1 MPIGPDS
8 VGTLGRMARF
18 GAVEVAPHGALRS
31 IVLFLWRTCAHAD
44 LQIRTVLARFRSYW
58 YSLFANEVV
67 IERSGVS
74 APLLFC
80 MDGGAA
86 MVKTKTEQAIIDALE
101 AVAPQHDVDI
111 VDVELVGATKA
122 PCVRVRIE
130 GAEGQSLSLNDVTA
144 NTKWVGDVIEELDPI
159 SSSYTLE
166 VSSPGMA
173 RPLRRPCDF
182 VRFVGENCELTSTAT
197 EGRRK
202 YAGKIAAATETNV
215 TLELED
221 GESVTLDFSDVK
233 KCKLKPTYDFK
244 PAKEGK

>member
-1 MPIGPDS
+1 
-8 VGTLGRMARF
+8 
-18 GAVEVAPHGALRS
+18 
-31 IVLFLWRTCAHAD
+31 
-44 LQIRTVLARFRSYW
+44 
-58 YSLFANEVV
+58 
-67 IERSGVS
+67 
-74 APLLFC
+74 
-80 MDGGAA
+80 

-182 VRFVGENCELTSTAT
+182 ARFVGENCELTS
-197 EGRRK
+197 
-202 YAGKIAAATETNV
+202 
-215 TLELED
+215 LELED

>member
-1 MPIGPDS
+1 
-8 VGTLGRMARF
+8 
-18 GAVEVAPHGALRS
+18 
-31 IVLFLWRTCAHAD
+31 
-44 LQIRTVLARFRSYW
+44 
-58 YSLFANEVV
+58 
-67 IERSGVS
+67 
-74 APLLFC
+74 
-80 MDGGAA
+80 

-173 RPLRRPCDF
+173 RPLRRPSDF
-182 VRFVGENCELTSTAT
+182 ARFVGENCELTSTAT
-197 EGRRK
+197 E
-202 YAGKIAAATETNV
+202 ANV

>member
-1 MPIGPDS
+1 
-8 VGTLGRMARF
+8 
-18 GAVEVAPHGALRS
+18 
-31 IVLFLWRTCAHAD
+31 
-44 LQIRTVLARFRSYW
+44 
-58 YSLFANEVV
+58 
-67 IERSGVS
+67 
-74 APLLFC
+74 
-80 MDGGAA
+80 

-173 RPLRRPCDF
+173 RPLRRPSDF
-182 VRFVGENCELTSTAT
+182 ARFVGENCELISTAT

-202 YAGKIAAATETNV
+202 YAGKIAAATETIV
-215 TLELED
+215 TLELEG

>member
-1 MPIGPDS
+1 
-8 VGTLGRMARF
+8 
-18 GAVEVAPHGALRS
+18 
-31 IVLFLWRTCAHAD
+31 
-44 LQIRTVLARFRSYW
+44 
-58 YSLFANEVV
+58 
-67 IERSGVS
+67 
-74 APLLFC
+74 
-80 MDGGAA
+80 

-182 VRFVGENCELTSTAT
+182 ARFVGENCELTST
-197 EGRRK
+197 
-202 YAGKIAAATETNV
+202 ATETNV

>member
-1 MPIGPDS
+1 
-8 VGTLGRMARF
+8 
-18 GAVEVAPHGALRS
+18 
-31 IVLFLWRTCAHAD
+31 
-44 LQIRTVLARFRSYW
+44 
-58 YSLFANEVV
+58 
-67 IERSGVS
+67 
-74 APLLFC
+74 
-80 MDGGAA
+80 
-86 MVKTKTEQAIIDALE
+86 MVKTKTKTEQAIIDALE

-173 RPLRRPCDF
+173 RPLRRPSDF
-182 VRFVGENCELTSTAT
+182 ARFVGESCELTSTAT

-233 KCKLKPTYDFK
+233 KCKLKPAYDFK